1 MVTHAKQKASDAAF
15 FEDWSEWQ
23 SLDDLP
29 PSDKQF
35 GHFVQRPQQHNR
47 YWCFLR
53 HHSDLVGGAAFE
65 LSLPENVRICRMVEG
80 IPGVRRLPGR
90 FHQQAGYH
98 LVPAEHWQQ
107 LRDILP
113 ALKAAILEQVRTIDR

>member
-1 MVTHAKQKASDAAF
+1 MVAHAKQKASDAAF

-29 PSDKQF
+29 LSDKQF
-35 GHFVQRPQQHNR
+35 GHFVQQPHRHNR

-65 LSLPENVRICRMVEG
+65 LSLPENDRICRMIET

-90 FHQQAGYH
+90 FHRQPGYH
-98 LVPAEHWQQ
+98 LVPAENWQQ
-107 LRDILP
+107 LRNALP
-113 ALKAAILEQVRTIDR
+113 ALKAAILDHIRIKG